1 MLEAL
6 MPELVIAVFA
16 LAAIF
21 IDMTLRED
29 DKEFLGYLSMVGV
42 AIALLMVL
50 SQARTLLSAMAA
62 KQAIQVSYFSGLIR
76 LDLFAVFFKIVF
88 LLVALLVILGSLDA
102 TRKDRYKGEYY
113 SLLLFATL
121 GMMFAAMA
129 TDLVLLFVAV
139 ELASISTFALAA
151 FRKNRPGT
159 EAGMKYFVIGA
170 LSSGIIVFGMSLL
183 YGLTG
188 STNLYAIAEALPHLA
203 QQFHWVLLLA
213 VIFLIAGF
221 GYKVAA
227 VPFHMWAP
235 DTYHGAPSTV
245 SAFLAAASKKMAFV
259 ALMRIFF
266 IALSAPALLKEWAVL
281 FAVLAAIT
289 MTLGNVVALAQ
300 RNIKRMLAYSS
311 IGQAGYV
318 LIIFA
323 LLASA
328 QADMNLSIGAGLL
341 HILTHAIM
349 KGGAFLA
356 VAAASC
362 YMVGSN
368 LEDFAGLG
376 RRLPVTALSM
386 TIFLLSLAGI
396 PFFAGFVSK
405 FMILT
410 ASIAA
415 GGAYLILGIL
425 LVINS
430 VVSLYYYARVIRYMY
445 FAGGEVKREQE
456 PLLISV
462 ALVVAALLV
471 IYIGVFP
478 DTFVSLSLSAASS
491 LFS

>member
-1 MLEAL
+1 MLESL
-6 MPELVIAVFA
+6 LPELVIAAFA
-16 LAAIF
+16 LAI
-21 IDMTLRED
+21 ITVDMFLRED
-29 DKEFLGYLSMVGV
+29 DRELLGYLSLLGVG
-42 AIALLMVL
+42 IALAMVL
-50 SQARTLLSAMAA
+50 LQAKALLAAATSKQVLQVSLLS
-62 KQAIQVSYFSGLIR
+62 GLAR
-76 LDLFAVFFKIVF
+76 LDLFAVFFKVVF
-88 LLVALLVILGSLDA
+88 LLVALLVVLGSLDA
-102 TRKDRYKGEYY
+102 TRKDKYKGEYY
-113 SLLLFATL
+113 SLLLFSTL

-151 FRKNRPGT
+151 YRKNRRTT
-159 EAGMKYFVIGA
+159 EAAMKYFVIGA

-188 STNLYAIAEALPHLA
+188 STNLYEIQRSLQGLAEFDEL
-203 QQFHWVLLLA
+203 VLLAIIL
-213 VIFLIAGF
+213 LIAGF

-235 DTYHGAPSTV
+235 DTYQGAPSPV
-245 SAFLAAASKKMAFV
+245 SALLAAASKKMAFV
-259 ALMRIFF
+259 AMMRVF
-266 IALSAPALLKEWAVL
+266 IVALSTPALIKEWALL
-281 FAVLAAIT
+281 FGVLAAIT

-300 RNIKRMLAYSS
+300 SNIKRMLAYSS

-318 LIIFA
+318 LIVFA
-323 LLASA
+323 LLAS
-328 QADMNLSIGAGLL
+328 QADVNLSIGAGLL

-362 YMVGSN
+362 YMIGSN
-368 LEDFAGLG
+368 LEDFSNLG

-410 ASIAA
+410 ASVAA

-445 FAGGEVKREQE
+445 FSDKEVKRERE
-456 PLLISV
+456 PVLLSAALLI
-462 ALVVAALLV
+462 AALLV

-478 DTFVSLSLSAASS
+478 DAFVSFSLNAAGS

>member
-1 MLEAL
+1 MLESL

-16 LAAIF
+16 LAVIF
-21 IDMTLRED
+21 VDMTLRRD
-29 DKEFLGYLSMVGV
+29 DKEFLGYLSLAGIV
-42 AIALLMVL
+42 IALAMVF
-50 SQARTLLSAMAA
+50 SQAKSLLGAAAA
-62 KQAIQVSYFSGLIR
+62 KQVVETSFFSGLIQN
-76 LDLFAVFFKIVF
+76 DLFAVFFKLVF
-88 LLVALLVILGSLDA
+88 LLVAFLVVLGSLDA
-102 TRKDRYKGEYY
+102 TRRDNNKGEYY
-113 SLLLFATL
+113 SLILFATL
-121 GMMFAAMA
+121 GMMFTAMA
-129 TDLVLLFVAV
+129 ADLVLLFVAV

-151 FRKNRPGT
+151 FRKTRRNT
-159 EAGMKYFVIGA
+159 EAAMKYFVIGA
-170 LSSGIIVFGMSLL
+170 FSSGLIVFGMSLL

-188 STNLYAIAEALPHLA
+188 TTNLYAIAGALPQGA
-203 QQFHWVLLLA
+203 EFHWIVLLA

-235 DTYHGAPSTV
+235 DTYQGAPSPV

-259 ALMRIFF
+259 ALLRIFL
-266 IALSAPALLKEWAVL
+266 IALSMPVLVKEWALL
-281 FAVLAAIT
+281 FAILAAVT

-300 RNIKRMLAYSS
+300 SNIKRMLAYSS

-318 LIIFA
+318 LIVFA

-328 QADMNLSIGAGLL
+328 QADLNLSIGAGLL
-341 HILTHAIM
+341 HILTHAVM

-356 VAAASC
+356 VAAASY
-362 YMVGSN
+362 YMIGSN
-368 LEDFAGLG
+368 LEDFSGLG
-376 RRLPVTALSM
+376 RRLPVTALTL

-410 ASIAA
+410 ASVAA

-425 LVINS
+425 LILNS

-445 FAGGEVKREQE
+445 FTKVEVKRERE
-456 PLLISV
+456 PLLLTA
-462 ALVVAALLV
+462 ALVIAALLV

-478 DTFVSLSLSAASS
+478 DSAVSLSLNAASS

>member
-1 MLEAL
+1 MLEL
-6 MPELVIAVFA
+6 LLPELVIAIFA
-16 LAAIF
+16 LAVIF

-29 DKEFLGYLSMVGV
+29 DKEFLGYLSLLGLVV
-42 AIALLMVL
+42 ALALVLMQAKSAYTSQLLDAGVL
-50 SQARTLLSAMAA
+50 SD
-62 KQAIQVSYFSGLIR
+62 LIR
-76 LDLFAVFFKIVF
+76 LDLFAIFFKLVF
-88 LLVALLVILGSLDA
+88 LLVALLVVLGSLDA

-113 SLLLFATL
+113 SLMLLSTL

-129 TDLVLLFVAV
+129 VDLVLIFVAV
-139 ELASISTFALAA
+139 ELASIATFALAA
-151 FRKNRPGT
+151 YRKNRRTT
-159 EAGMKYFVIGA
+159 EAAMKYFVIGA
-170 LSSGIIVFGMSLL
+170 FSSGLIVFGMSLL
-183 YGLTG
+183 YGLSG
-188 STNLYAIAEALPHLA
+188 STNLYEIATALPGAGELY
-203 QQFHWVLLLA
+203 WVMVLG
-213 VIFLIAGF
+213 VVFLIAGF

-235 DTYHGAPSTV
+235 DTYHGAASPV
-245 SAFLAAASKKMAFV
+245 SAFLAAATKKMAFV
-259 ALMRIFF
+259 ALLRIFVVG
-266 IALSAPALLKEWAVL
+266 LSTPALLQDWALL
-281 FAVLAAIT
+281 FGVLAAVT

-323 LLASA
+323 LLASE
-328 QADMNLSIGAGLL
+328 ADVSLSVGAGLL

-356 VAAASC
+356 VAAAS
-362 YMVGSN
+362 YYAIGSE
-368 LEDFAGLG
+368 LEDFSNLG
-376 RRLPVTALSM
+376 RRLPLTALAM

-410 ASIAA
+410 ASVAA
-415 GGAYLILGIL
+415 GGFYLFLGIL

-445 FAGGEVKREQE
+445 FSDREVKRERE
-456 PLLISV
+456 PRLL
-462 ALVVAALLV
+462 AAALLIAAFLV
-471 IYIGVFP
+471 VYIGVFP
-478 DTFVSLSLSAASS
+478 DAFVSLSLSAASS

>member
-16 LAAIF
+16 LAVIF

-29 DKEFLGYLSMVGV
+29 DKEFLGYLSLVGV
-42 AIALLMVL
+42 VIALAMVF
-50 SQARTLLSAMAA
+50 SQAKSLLAAMAA
-62 KQAIQVSYFSGLIR
+62 KQAIQVSFFSGLMR
-76 LDLFAVFFKIVF
+76 VDLFAVFFKLVF

-102 TRKDRYKGEYY
+102 TRRDKYKGEYY
-113 SLLLFATL
+113 SLVLFATL

-129 TDLVLLFVAV
+129 VDLVLLFVAV

-159 EAGMKYFVIGA
+159 EAAMKYFVIGA
-170 LSSGIIVFGMSLL
+170 FSSGLIVFGMSLL

-188 STNLYAIAEALPHLA
+188 STNLYAIADALSALSE
-203 QQFHWVLLLA
+203 FHWVLLLA

-235 DTYHGAPSTV
+235 DTYQGAPSPV

-259 ALMRIFF
+259 ALLRIFL
-266 IALSAPALLKEWAVL
+266 IALSVPVLVKEWALL
-281 FAVLAAIT
+281 FAILAAIT

-300 RNIKRMLAYSS
+300 TNIKRMLAYSS

-318 LIIFA
+318 LIVFA
-323 LLASA
+323 LLAST
-328 QADMNLSIGAGLL
+328 QVNVNLSIGAGLL

-356 VAAASC
+356 VAAASY
-362 YMVGSN
+362 YMIGSN

-376 RRLPVTALSM
+376 RRLPVTALTM

-410 ASIAA
+410 ASVAA

-425 LVINS
+425 LIINS

-445 FAGGEVKREQE
+445 FAGGDVKRERE
-456 PLLISV
+456 PLLLSV
-462 ALVVAALLV
+462 ALVIAALLV

-478 DTFVSLSLSAASS
+478 DSFVSLSLNAASS

>member
-16 LAAIF
+16 LAVIF

-29 DKEFLGYLSMVGV
+29 DKDFLGYLSLVGV
-42 AIALLMVL
+42 VIALIIVF
-50 SQARTLLSAMAA
+50 SQAKSLLAAIAA
-62 KQAIQVSYFSGLIR
+62 KQILQVSYFSGLIR
-76 LDLFAVFFKIVF
+76 VDLFAVFFKLVF
-88 LLVALLVILGSLDA
+88 LLVAFLVILGSLDA
-102 TRKDRYKGEYY
+102 TRKDKYKGEYY
-113 SLLLFATL
+113 SLILFATL
-121 GMMFAAMA
+121 GMMFTASAA
-129 TDLVLLFVAV
+129 DLVLLFVAV

-151 FRKNRPGT
+151 FRKNRTGT
-159 EAGMKYFVIGA
+159 EAAMKYFVIGA
-170 LSSGIIVFGMSLL
+170 FSSGLIVFGMSLL

-188 STNLYAIAEALPHLA
+188 STNLYAIAEALPKA
-203 QQFHWVLLLA
+203 AEFHWVLIMA
-213 VIFLIAGF
+213 VIFLISGF

-235 DTYHGAPSTV
+235 DTYQGAPSPV

-259 ALMRIFF
+259 ALLRIFL
-266 IALSAPALLKEWAVL
+266 IALSMPALVKEWALL
-281 FAVLAAIT
+281 FAILAAIT

-300 RNIKRMLAYSS
+300 TNIKRMLAYSS

-318 LIIFA
+318 LIVFA
-323 LLASA
+323 LLAST
-328 QADMNLSIGAGLL
+328 QVDLNLSIGAGLL

-356 VAAASC
+356 VAAASY
-362 YMVGSN
+362 YMIGSN

-376 RRLPVTALSM
+376 RRLPVTALTM

-425 LVINS
+425 LIINS

-445 FAGGEVKREQE
+445 FAEAEVKRERE
-456 PLLISV
+456 PLLLSV

-478 DTFVSLSLSAASS
+478 DSFVSLSLNAASS

>member
-16 LAAIF
+16 LAVIF

-29 DKEFLGYLSMVGV
+29 DKEFLGYLSLVGV
-42 AIALLMVL
+42 GIALAMVF
-50 SQARTLLSAMAA
+50 SQAKSLLAAIAA
-62 KQAIQVSYFSGLIR
+62 KQALQVSFFSGLIR
-76 LDLFAVFFKIVF
+76 VDLFAVFFKLVF

-102 TRKDRYKGEYY
+102 TRKDKYKGEYY
-113 SLLLFATL
+113 SLILFATL

-129 TDLVLLFVAV
+129 ADLVLLFVAV

-151 FRKNRPGT
+151 FRKNRTGT
-159 EAGMKYFVIGA
+159 EAAMKYFVIGA
-170 LSSGIIVFGMSLL
+170 FSSGLIVFGMSLL

-188 STNLYAIAEALPHLA
+188 STNLYAIAEALPKTA
-203 QQFHWVLLLA
+203 EFHWVLILA
-213 VIFLIAGF
+213 VVFLIAGF

-235 DTYHGAPSTV
+235 DTYQGAPSPV

-259 ALMRIFF
+259 ALLRIFL
-266 IALSAPALLKEWAVL
+266 IALSMPALVKEWALL
-281 FAVLAAIT
+281 FAILAAIT

-300 RNIKRMLAYSS
+300 TNIKRMLAYSS

-318 LIIFA
+318 LIVFA
-323 LLASA
+323 LLAST
-328 QADMNLSIGAGLL
+328 QVDLNLSIGAGLL

-356 VAAASC
+356 VAAASY
-362 YMVGSN
+362 YMIGSN

-376 RRLPVTALSM
+376 RRLPVTALTM

-425 LVINS
+425 LIINS

-445 FAGGEVKREQE
+445 FAEAEVKRERE
-456 PLLISV
+456 PLLLSV

-478 DTFVSLSLSAASS
+478 DSFVSLSLNAASS